1 MTKRAIILGSI
12 LSLAIG
18 LILPVTE
25 FLIQG
30 TRLGL
35 SSATP
40 AAFFLLFVILIGPQ
54 FLLKSLKPKW
64 ALKRGE
70 LLVIFAM
77 MMVATVI
84 PTRGFGG
91 PFFSMITGSTYYASE
106 ENEWAKLIHPYQSGN
121 IVVKD
126 SKAVRQMYEGL
137 EGAPVPWNAWMR
149 PLGWWSFF
157 VLCMAAMVISA
168 MLLLRRTWI
177 ERERLVFPVAQVALA
192 MVEEDPMSLS
202 LSENLVSI
210 QASPYS
216 DPRVRGDGFR
226 IGSKR
231 SRLNPLFRS
240 HLFWIGFLIPV
251 TLESLTALN
260 RYFPDVPVLRLQWTI
275 PHDITWVPQVPVR
288 VNFLMLGFAFL
299 VQAELSFSLWF
310 FYLLSLPTHWIYGTF
325 LKDHQEVLGNWTSG
339 GPGGTIMAHQ
349 QMGAMLILVGAM
361 VWAARKH
368 LVEEK
373 LNAGLFL
380 ISTFLI
386 CLMVWLTG
394 VPAWIAPIVV
404 ISTLVIW
411 LSLTRL
417 MAQAGLATIV
427 PAIIPLG
434 FVVSTVGV
442 PSLGTTG
449 LIAMGLTLIWS
460 GDLLTYLMGPAANSV
475 FVQNKAKVKSAAG
488 ALSLLA
494 AVMLGL
500 AGCIFMTLYLTCA
513 VGGLNLHPQ
522 YFQWF
527 PKLPWQFAETKL
539 QSMTGPSVTGYI
551 WTGVGAG
558 VMLLLTYMQR
568 LFFWWPLHP
577 LGFLAQ
583 GGWIVGQ
590 LWFSFFLA
598 WLAKAVVLRY
608 GGGRVYKRARVVF
621 IGIIVGL
628 LVVGGIWLIIDSITG
643 MRGNRIRIY

>member
-1 MTKRAIILGSI
+1 MSKRAIILGSI

-54 FLLKSLKPKW
+54 FFLRCLKPKW
-64 ALKRGE
+64 ALRRGE

-91 PFFSMITGSTYYASE
+91 PFFSMITGATYYASE
-106 ENEWAKLIHPYQSGN
+106 ENEWAKLIQPHLSET
-121 IVVKD
+121 IAVKD
-126 SKAVRQMYEGL
+126 FKAVQQMYEGL
-137 EGAPVPWNAWMR
+137 EDAPIPWDAWMR
-149 PLGWWSFF
+149 PLAWWSFF
-157 VLCMAAMVISA
+157 VLCMAVMAISA

-192 MVEEDPMSLS
+192 MVEEDPMVG
-202 LSENLVSI
+202 EYKGINTRW
-210 QASPYS
+210 ASASWANTRFAPT
-216 DPRVRGDGFR
+216 
-226 IGSKR
+226 
-231 SRLNPLFRS
+231 RLNPLFRS
-240 HLFWIGFLIPV
+240 SLFWIGFLIPM
-251 TLESLTALN
+251 TLESLNALHQ
-260 RYFPDVPVLRLQWTI
+260 YFPDVPVFRLQWTI
-275 PHDITWVPQVPVR
+275 RHDISWVPQIPVR
-288 VNFLMLGFAFL
+288 VNFLMFGFAFF
-299 VQAELSFSLWF
+299 VQAQLSFSLWL
-310 FYLLSLPTHWIYGTF
+310 FYLFSLPAYWIYGTF
-325 LKDHQEVLGNWTSG
+325 FKDHQEVLGNWTSD

-349 QMGAMLILVGAM
+349 QMGAMLVLFGAM
-361 VWAARKH
+361 VWMARKH

-380 ISTFLI
+380 ASTFLM

-404 ISTLVIW
+404 ISALVIW

-442 PSLGTTG
+442 PSLGTAG
-449 LIAMGLTLIWS
+449 LIAMGLTLIWT

-475 FVQNKAKVKSAAG
+475 FVQDKASVKPTAG
-488 ALSLLA
+488 VLSLLA
-494 AVMLGL
+494 AVMLSL
-500 AGCIFMTLYLTCA
+500 AGCIFMTLYLTGRM
-513 VGGLNLHPQ
+513 GGLNLHPQ

-539 QSMTGPSVTGYI
+539 QSSTGVSMTGYI

-583 GGWIVGQ
+583 GGWIMQQ

-598 WLAKAVVLRY
+598 WLVKTVVLHY
-608 GGGRVYKRARVVF
+608 GGGRVYRKARVVF

-628 LVVGGIWLIIDSITG
+628 LVVGGLWLIIDSITG

>member
-1 MTKRAIILGSI
+1 MTKRAVLIGAI

-18 LILPVTE
+18 LLLPVTE

-54 FLLKSLKPKW
+54 FFLKCIRPKW
-64 ALKRGE
+64 ALKRVE
-70 LLVIFAM
+70 TLVIFAM

-106 ENEWAKLIHPYQSGN
+106 ENEWDKLVQPYQSES
-121 IVVKD
+121 IVMKD
-126 SKAVRQMYEGL
+126 SDAVRQMYDGL
-137 EGAPVPWNAWMR
+137 DGAPIPWRAWTR
-149 PLGWWSFF
+149 PLLWWSFF
-157 VLCMAAMVISA
+157 VLCMTVMVVSV
-168 MLLLRRTWI
+168 MLLLRKTWI

-192 MVEEDPMSLS
+192 MVEDDP
-202 LSENLVSI
+202 
-210 QASPYS
+210 
-216 DPRVRGDGFR
+216 GG
-226 IGSKR
+226 

-240 HLFWIGFLIPV
+240 SLFWMGFLIPM
-251 TLESLTALN
+251 TLESLNALN
-260 RYFPDVPVLRLQWTI
+260 RYFPDVPGFNLQGVI
-275 PHDITWVPQVPVR
+275 PHSISWVPQVPIR
-288 VNFLMLGFAFL
+288 VNLLMFGFAFFI
-299 VQAELSFSLWF
+299 QAQLSFSLWF
-310 FYLLSLPTHWIYGTF
+310 FFLLSLPAHWIYGTF
-325 LKDHQEVLGNWTSG
+325 FRDHREILGQWTSG
-339 GPGGTIMAHQ
+339 DPAGSIMAHQ
-349 QMGAMLILVGAM
+349 QMGGMIILFGAM

-368 LVEEK
+368 ITRER
-373 LNAGLFL
+373 LNLALFL
-380 ISTFLI
+380 ISISLM
-386 CLMVWLTG
+386 CVMVWLTG
-394 VPAWIAPIVV
+394 VPAWVAPIVV
-404 ISTLVIW
+404 VAALIIW

-434 FVVSTVGV
+434 FVVSTVGTS
-442 PSLGTTG
+442 SLGTTG
-449 LIAMGLTLIWS
+449 LIAMGLTLIWT
-460 GDLLTYLMGPAANSV
+460 GDLLTYLMGPAANSI
-475 FVQNKAKVKSAAG
+475 FVQNKASVKPTAG
-488 ALSLLA
+488 ALSLVV
-494 AVMLGL
+494 AVMLSL
-500 AGCIFMTLYLTCA
+500 AGCIFMTLYLTSK

-527 PKLPWQFAETKL
+527 PKLPWQFAESKL
-539 QSMTGPSVTGYI
+539 HVPSGVSLTGYV
-551 WTGVGAG
+551 WTGIGAG
-558 VMLLLTYMQR
+558 VMLLLIYAQR

-583 GGWIVGQ
+583 GGWIMKQ

-598 WLAKAVVLRY
+598 WVVKTAALRY
-608 GGGRVYKRARVVF
+608 GGGKTYRKSRVVF

-628 LVVGGIWLIIDSITG
+628 LVVGGFWLIIDSITG

>member
-1 MTKRAIILGSI
+1 MTRRAILLGSI

-54 FLLKSLKPKW
+54 FLIKCLKPEW
-64 ALKRGE
+64 ALRRGE

-91 PFFSMITGSTYYASE
+91 PFFSMITGATYYASE
-106 ENEWAKLIHPYQSGN
+106 ENEWAKLIQPHLSDN
-121 IVVKD
+121 VVIKD
-126 SKAVRQMYEGL
+126 LKAVRQMYEGL
-137 EGAPVPWNAWMR
+137 EGAPIPWDAWMR
-149 PLGWWSFF
+149 PLGWWSLF
-157 VLCMAAMVISA
+157 VLCMAVMVISA

-192 MVEEDPMSLS
+192 MVEEDRRGEPC
-202 LSENLVSI
+202 
-210 QASPYS
+210 
-216 DPRVRGDGFR
+216 VRP
-226 IGSKR
+226 R
-231 SRLNPLFRS
+231 SRLNPLFHS
-240 HLFWIGFLIPV
+240 SLFWIGFLIPM
-251 TLESLTALN
+251 TLESLTVLN
-260 RYFPDVPVLRLQWTI
+260 RYFPGVPVFRLQWAI
-275 PHDITWVPQVPVR
+275 RHDISWVPQVPVR
-288 VNFLMLGFAFL
+288 INFLMFGFAFFI
-299 VQAELSFSLWF
+299 QAQLSFSLWF
-310 FYLLSLPTHWIYGTF
+310 FYLLSLPAHWMYGTF
-325 LKDHQEVLGNWTSG
+325 FKDHQEVLGNWTSE

-349 QMGAMLILVGAM
+349 QMGAMLVLVGAM

-380 ISTFLI
+380 ISTFLM

-404 ISTLVIW
+404 ISALVIW

-442 PSLGTTG
+442 PNLGTVG
-449 LIAMGLTLIWS
+449 LIAMGLTLIWT

-475 FVQNKAKVKSAAG
+475 FVQNRASVKPTAG

-494 AVMLGL
+494 AVMLSL
-500 AGCIFMTLYLTCA
+500 AGCIFMTIYLTCTE
-513 VGGLNLHPQ
+513 GGLNLHPQ

-539 QSMTGPSVTGYI
+539 QSSTGVSVTGYI
-551 WTGVGAG
+551 WTGIGAG

-583 GGWIVGQ
+583 GGWIMEQ

-598 WLAKAVVLRY
+598 WLVKIVVLRY
-608 GGGRVYKRARVVF
+608 GGGRVYKKARVVF

-628 LVVGGIWLIIDSITG
+628 LVVGGLWLIIDSTTG